1 MDSAQRP
8 CCLVFADVANSTGL
22 YERLGDGPALRAV
35 EHCLSLVTQVAA
47 SYGGQLVKTIG
58 DEVMLAFP
66 SADRG
71 LLAACEMQQR
81 VAAEPPFSGAKLA
94 VRIGAHWG
102 PVIEEK
108 SDYFGDTVNTAARL
122 TDLAKAEQIIVS
134 AEALAAVPVALRPS
148 ARPLATLNVR
158 GKQEPLSVVEVL
170 WRGDVELTLV
180 ADRPSPAVAHRAAL
194 RLSHRGKE
202 WLLDAAHPRIT
213 IGRERDN
220 DLAVSDGRA
229 SRHHALVELRQDN
242 VVLIDQ
248 STNGTYVASGTG
260 GFVLHRE
267 ETVLRGQGHLSFGQL
282 WQPEGVEDISFQVL
296 E

>member
-1 MDSAQRP
+1 MSNAERSA
-8 CCLVFADVANSTGL
+8 CLLFADVANSTGL

-35 EHCLSLVTQVAA
+35 EHCLNLVTSIAA

-81 VAAEPPFSGAKLA
+81 VATAPPFSGAKLS

-108 SDYFGDTVNTAARL
+108 GDYFGDTVNTAARL
-122 TDLAKAEQIIVS
+122 TELAKAEQIIVS
-134 AEALAAVPVALRPS
+134 ADALAAVPVALRPS
-148 ARPLATLNVR
+148 ARPLAALNVR
-158 GKQEPLSVVEVL
+158 GKQEPLSVVEL
-170 WRGDVELTLV
+170 IWRGDVELTLV
-180 ADRPSPAVAHRAAL
+180 ADRRPVGGAHRAAL
-194 RLSHRGKE
+194 RLIHRGKE
-202 WLLDAAHPRIT
+202 WLLDASHPRIT
-213 IGRERDN
+213 IGREKDN

-229 SRHHALVELRQDN
+229 SRHHALVELRQEN

-248 STNGTYVASGTG
+248 STNGTYVASGKS
-260 GFVLHRE
+260 GFILHRE